1 MTSIDFIMRT
11 FDVWL
16 ASELFSFDITAS
28 ELAIS
33 FGVMKDGVYLMPIG
47 RPEVKTTLPLLL
59 AVHSMLQFLN
69 YLPSFSHLLTSDYP
83 LFLPSAQSSL
93 CLDLCNMG

>member
-33 FGVMKDGVYLMPIG
+33 FGFMEDGVYLRTIE
-47 RPEVKTTLPLLL
+47 RPVVKTTLPLLL
-59 AVHSMLQFLN
+59 AVNSMLQFLN
-69 YLPSFSHLLTSDYP
+69 YLPLNIRLSVISPIGSI
-83 LFLPSAQSSL
+83 LFV
-93 CLDLCNMG
+93 LDLCNMG

>member
-33 FGVMKDGVYLMPIG
+33 FGFMKDGVYLRTIG
-47 RPEVKTTLPLLL
+47 RPKVENHTTSI
-59 AVHSMLQFLN
+59 AS
-69 YLPSFSHLLTSDYP
+69 
-83 LFLPSAQSSL
+83 
-93 CLDLCNMG
+93 C

>member
-33 FGVMKDGVYLMPIG
+33 FGLMEDGVYLRTIE
-47 RPEVKTTLPLLL
+47 RPVVKTTLPLLL
-59 AVHSMLQFLN
+59 AVNSMLQFLN
-69 YLPSFSHLLTSDYP
+69 YLPLNIRLSVISPIGSI
-83 LFLPSAQSSL
+83 LFV
-93 CLDLCNMG
+93 LDLCNMG